1 MDANETQ
8 ITHLYLSPKATQS
21 SDDSSTI
28 LGISASPDE
37 CSVWGDAKG
46 PSKIEEVESPHK
58 ADPEPSD
65 ITYGDEWMAS
75 GSTRNVAFIS
85 PPEKGS
91 SLDQEDENVPFE
103 PKIHEEESLMHIPLS
118 EDQDCV
124 PFEPKIHEEESLMHI
139 PLSEDQDCVPFEP
152 KIHEEESLMHI
163 PLSEDQDRVPF
174 EPKIHEEESLMHIP
188 LSEAQDSVPFEPKI
202 HEEESLM
209 HIPLSEDQDREE
221 ESLIHDTDLMKNGL
235 A

>member
-1 MDANETQ
+1 
-8 ITHLYLSPKATQS
+8 
-21 SDDSSTI
+21 
-28 LGISASPDE
+28 
-37 CSVWGDAKG
+37 
-46 PSKIEEVESPHK
+46 
-58 ADPEPSD
+58 
-65 ITYGDEWMAS
+65 
-75 GSTRNVAFIS
+75 
-85 PPEKGS
+85 
-91 SLDQEDENVPFE
+91 
-103 PKIHEEESLMHIPLS
+103 
-118 EDQDCV
+118 
-124 PFEPKIHEEESLMHI
+124 
-139 PLSEDQDCVPFEP
+139 
-152 KIHEEESLMHI
+152 MHI